1 MSSKDLMKG
10 AVVGAVTASIVMIS
24 ASALAGTGIGGVF
37 NLGKTNKVNAPTTLT
52 GKVKGK
58 SLQLTNSGSGPALG
72 ITVRA
77 GEAPLVVSAKAGKAI
92 NLNADKLDGHD
103 ASYFASKGFSTGFTD
118 SNPVTMTSAG
128 ELHQLMTLAVPA
140 GNYIVI
146 ARLQGITG
154 SDGGG
159 NDFRYDCNLAG
170 PAASIDAPIYR
181 VGETDIQENYLTY
194 QGAYSGGGPIT
205 LTCRSANA
213 HTLTALSGSL
223 VAIKVG
229 A

>member
-10 AVVGAVTASIVMIS
+10 AFVGAVASSIVMIS

-37 NLGKTNKVNAPTTLT
+37 NLGKTNTVNAQTTLT
-52 GKVKGK
+52 GKVKGQ
-58 SLQLTNSGSGPALG
+58 SLQLTNRGSGPALG

-77 GEAPLVVSAKAGKAI
+77 GTAPLVVSAKAGKAI

-103 ASYFASKGFSTGFTD
+103 SSFFASQGFATGFTD
-118 SNPVTMTSAG
+118 LHPVTLTSAG
-128 ELHQLMTLAVPA
+128 ENHQLMSLPVPA
-140 GNYIVI
+140 GHYIVI

-159 NDFRYDCNLAG
+159 NDFRYDCVLAG
-170 PAASIDAPIYR
+170 AAAAIDAPTYR
-181 VGETDIQENYLTY
+181 VGETNIQENYLTY
-194 QGAYSGGGPIT
+194 EGAYNGAGPIT
-205 LTCRSANA
+205 LTCRSANM
-213 HTLTALSGSL
+213 HTLTALSGSM

>member
-10 AVVGAVTASIVMIS
+10 ALVGAVASSIVMIS

-72 ITVRA
+72 ITVPA
-77 GEAPLVVSAKAGKAI
+77 GRAPLVVSAKAGKAV

-103 ASYFASKGFSTGFTD
+103 ASYFASKGFATGFTD
-118 SNPVTMTSAG
+118 NNPVILTAAG
-128 ELHQLMTLAVPA
+128 ENHTLMTLAVPA
-140 GNYIVI
+140 GHYIVI

-154 SDGGG
+154 DDGGG
-159 NDFRYDCNLAG
+159 NDFRYDCVLAG
-170 PAASIDAPIYR
+170 AAATIDDPTYR
-181 VGETDIQENYLTY
+181 VGETNEQENYLTY
-194 QGAYSGGGPIT
+194 QGAYIGAGPIT
-205 LTCRSANA
+205 LTCRSANV

>member
-10 AVVGAVTASIVMIS
+10 ALVGAVASSIVMIS

-52 GKVKGK
+52 GKINKT

-77 GEAPLVVSAKAGKAI
+77 GRAPLVISAKAGKVI

-103 ASYFASKGFSTGFTD
+103 ASFFASQGFSTGFTD
-118 SNPVTMTSAG
+118 SNPVTLTSAG
-128 ELHQLMTLAVPA
+128 ENHQLMTLAVPA

-154 SDGGG
+154 GDGGG
-159 NDFRYDCNLAG
+159 NDFRYDCVLAG
-170 PAASIDAPIYR
+170 ATAAIDSPIYR
-181 VGETDIQENYLTY
+181 VGETDSQENYLTY
-194 QGAYSGGGPIT
+194 QGAYSGAGPIT
-205 LTCRSANA
+205 LTCRSANL
-213 HTLTALSGSL
+213 HTLTAVSGSL

>member
-10 AVVGAVTASIVMIS
+10 ALVGAVASSIVMIS
-24 ASALAGTGIGGVF
+24 ASALAGTGIGAVF
-37 NLGKTNKVNAPTTLT
+37 NLGKTNKVNAQTTLT
-52 GKVKGK
+52 GKVNGK

-77 GEAPLVVSAKAGKAI
+77 GKAPLVVSANAGKAI

-103 ASYFASKGFSTGFTD
+103 SSFFASRGFSTGFTD
-118 SNPVTMTSAG
+118 SHPVTLTSAG
-128 ELHQLMTLAVPA
+128 ENHTLMTVPVPA
-140 GNYIVI
+140 GHYIVI

-159 NDFRYDCNLAG
+159 NDFRYDCVLAG
-170 PAASIDAPIYR
+170 AAAAIDAPTYR
-181 VGETDIQENYLTY
+181 VGMTDLQENYLTY
-194 QGAYSGGGPIT
+194 QGAYNGAGPIT
-205 LTCRSANA
+205 LTCRSANT
-213 HTLTALSGSL
+213 HTLTALSGSI